1 MSRFAALI
9 PLLTAAGILLAG
21 NGLLG
26 TMIALR
32 ADQEGFSP
40 ILIGVMGAAYF
51 AGFIIACFTAAQ
63 FIRAVGHIR
72 VFAALAAIT
81 AAGTLTMVLA
91 LNPVAWII
99 IRFVMGFCFSGL
111 FMVVDSWLNES
122 AHNEDRG
129 RLMSIYRIV
138 DLSAVTG
145 MQFLIPAMGTEGYE
159 LFIMAGIILGLSLVP
174 ISLSDRSRPNP
185 PENIKLDLRT
195 IWAISPMA
203 CVGSF
208 AIGMTGSAF
217 RLVAPLYA
225 TNVGLDVSG
234 VAIFMSAGII
244 GGALFQ
250 YPLGSMSDRMGR
262 RWVLMLAT
270 ACAAASGLFLT
281 NLSGET
287 PWLVYLGIFLFGGF
301 SLPLY
306 SLSAAHANDQAA
318 AGQYVIVSAGLT
330 FFFSVGGLIGP
341 VIASWMI
348 QTYGAPAFFTYTS
361 AIHGSL
367 VLYVVWRKIRNPGVI
382 VRTPFVALIKTSPI
396 IYRMARR
403 AKAAQRRRQ
412 RKGAGTPELIK
423 PW

>member
-32 ADQEGFSP
+32 ADQEGFSA
-40 ILIGVMGAAYF
+40 ILIGIMGTAYF

-81 AAGTLTMVLA
+81 AAATLTMLLA
-91 LNPVAWII
+91 LNPIAWII

-145 MQFLIPAMGTEGYE
+145 MQFLIPAVGTGGYE
-159 LFIMAGIILGLSLVP
+159 LFIITGIILALSLVP

-185 PENIKLDLRT
+185 PDTIKLDLRT
-195 IWAISPMA
+195 IWKISQMA
-203 CVGSF
+203 CIGAF

-244 GGALFQ
+244 GGAIFQ
-250 YPLGSMSDRMGR
+250 YPLGAMSDRMGR
-262 RWVLMLAT
+262 RWILMIAT
-270 ACAAASGLFLT
+270 ACAAGSGIFLT
-281 NLSGET
+281 NLTGNT

-306 SLSAAHANDQAA
+306 SLSAAHAMDQAKP
-318 AGQYVIVSAGLT
+318 GQYVIVSAGLT

-348 QTYGAPAFFTYTS
+348 QNYGAPAFFTYTS
-361 AIHGSL
+361 VIHGSL
-367 VLYVVWRKIRNPGVI
+367 VLFVIWRKIANPGVM
-382 VRTPFVALIKTSPI
+382 VRTPFVALIKTSPV
-396 IYRMARR
+396 IYRLARR
-403 AKAAQRRRQ
+403 AKAAQLRRQ
-412 RKGAGTPELIK
+412 KRGGGPAETIRP
-423 PW
+423 

>member
-1 MSRFAALI
+1 MSRFATLI
-9 PLLTAAGILLAG
+9 PLLSAAGILLAG

-40 ILIGVMGAAYF
+40 ILIGIMGTAYF
-51 AGFIIACFTAAQ
+51 AGFIISCFTAAQ

-81 AAGTLTMVLA
+81 AAATLTMVLA
-91 LNPVAWII
+91 LNPIAWII

-122 AHNEDRG
+122 AHNDDRA

-145 MQFLIPAMGTEGYE
+145 MQFLIPAFGTQGYE
-159 LFIMAGIILGLSLVP
+159 LFIVAGIVLALSLVP
-174 ISLSDRSRPNP
+174 ISLSDRSRPKP
-185 PENIKLDLRT
+185 PEDIKLDLRT
-195 IWAISPMA
+195 IWKISQMA
-203 CVGSF
+203 CIGSF

-234 VAIFMSAGII
+234 VAIFMSAGIL
-244 GGALFQ
+244 GGALLQ
-250 YPLGSMSDRMGR
+250 YPLGMMSDRIGR
-262 RWVLMLAT
+262 RWVLMFAT
-270 ACAAASGLFLT
+270 ACAAASGLFLSNIT
-281 NLSGET
+281 GET

-306 SLSAAHANDQAA
+306 SLAAAHANDQACP
-318 AGQYVIVSAGLT
+318 GQYVIVSAGLT

-348 QTYGAPAFFTYTS
+348 QNYGAPAFFTYTS
-361 AIHGSL
+361 TIHGSL
-367 VLYVVWRKIRNPGVI
+367 VLFVIWRKIANPGAV
-382 VRTPFVALIKTSPI
+382 VRTPYVGLIKTSPI

-403 AKAAQRRRQ
+403 AKAAQRQ
-412 RKGAGTPELIK
+412 RKRRAKARTGT
-423 PW
+423 